1 MSKRNRLH
9 RLRPSVGTAFC
20 LAAAVAAAALAV
32 AAAALTIAPA
42 ALTIA
47 PAALQRRINLR
58 QSVEQWRD
66 VHGRQSRAV
75 HLLHNKPDPVR
86 YLYHRADQ
94 LPDLVQHV
102 PLTTAY
108 FPLAAA
114 LAIAAASAA
123 TNRRCMHGDV
133 QLRLRRRLR
142 RRRPRR

>member
-1 MSKRNRLH
+1 MHLLH
-9 RLRPSVGTAFC
+9 NEPDPVRYLDHCSDQLPDLMQHV
-20 LAAAVAAAALAV
+20 
-32 AAAALTIAPA
+32 P
-42 ALTIA
+42 
-47 PAALQRRINLR
+47 LR

-75 HLLHNKPDPVR
+75 HLLHNEPDPVR

-114 LAIAAASAA
+114 LAIAAPSAA
-123 TNRRCMHGDV
+123 TNRRCMHGYV
-133 QLRLRRRLR
+133 HLRLRRRVR
-142 RRRPRR
+142 RRRPRRSV